1 MLFTKSKEQKT
12 VLRLI
17 LFKNIFK
24 TSLDLIS
31 KNYRKAVK
39 NIHYLSLN
47 VNEIKELF
55 LHPIKLIAFFL
66 KKLKLIDSKFSL
78 KISSDFL
85 IFFSN
90 KDSYEF

>member
-31 KNYRKAVK
+31 TNYRKGVK
-39 NIHYLSLN
+39 NMHYLSLN

-55 LHPIKLIAFFL
+55 LHPIKLLAFLL
-66 KKLKLIDSKFSL
+66 KKIEV
-78 KISSDFL
+78 
-85 IFFSN
+85 N
-90 KDSYEF
+90 